1 MQRNKARNFYPY
13 NELPNCRTDCHNISR
28 IIPGGGRRAVLGI
41 RAAMRD
47 SDHSKE
53 WAEVPARPGFT
64 IMPVF
69 LHRVK
74 AGTLVTDSPTIWYSE
89 AMRRFTFTGLLMLLL
104 AAFAFGAPGDSA
116 LGDGLFARIT
126 TAKGDIVLSLEYQ
139 KIPMTVCNFVAL
151 AEGKMTAAG
160 GKPFYNG
167 LAFHR
172 GINNF
177 MIQGGDPLGN
187 GTGGPG
193 YKFPDE
199 IDTSLR
205 FDGPGV
211 LAMANAGA
219 NTNGSQFFI
228 THVATPWL
236 NGKHTVFGRVVQG
249 QDVVNAIQQGDKMD
263 KITII
268 RNGAQAAAF
277 KADQATFDALVRN
290 AAATAAAKAKVQRDA
305 DIALIE
311 KKYPNATVG
320 PTGLRWVVEK
330 AGTGPKP
337 APGSTAVVNLKA
349 SFLWGVFFDNSD
361 LSGGAL
367 QFPVGTG
374 KIIPGLDQSIMDMAT
389 GERRTVIVPPELAYG
404 SKGLDYKI
412 PPDSFLVFTIELVR
426 VMVKP

>member
-1 MQRNKARNFYPY
+1 LPHGRSCRDCLRYRNVINWPMRNF
-13 NELPNCRTDCHNISR
+13 
-28 IIPGGGRRAVLGI
+28 GLG
-41 RAAMRD
+41 
-47 SDHSKE
+47 S
-53 WAEVPARPGFT
+53 
-64 IMPVF
+64 
-69 LHRVK
+69 
-74 AGTLVTDSPTIWYSE
+74 
-89 AMRRFTFTGLLMLLL
+89 LLL
-104 AAFAFGAPGDSA
+104 VLMSEFAFGAPGDQA
-116 LGDGLFARIT
+116 LGDGLFARIS
-126 TAKGDIVLSLEYQ
+126 TAKGDIVVQLEYQ
-139 KIPMTVCNFVAL
+139 KTPMTVCNFVAL
-151 AEGKMTAAG
+151 AEGKMAVTM

-167 LAFHR
+167 LVFHR
-172 GINNF
+172 VIKDF
-177 MIQGGDPLGN
+177 MIQGGDPLGT

-199 IDTSLR
+199 IDSSLR
-205 FDGPGV
+205 LDGPGV

-305 DIALIE
+305 DTALIE
-311 KKYPNATVG
+311 QKYPNTNVK
-320 PTGLRWVVEK
+320 PSGLRYMVQK

-337 APGSTAVVNLKA
+337 APGSTAVVNLKGM
-349 SFLWGVFFDNSD
+349 FLWGVFFDNSD

-367 QFPVGTG
+367 EFPVGAK
-374 KIIPGLDQSIMDMAT
+374 KIIPGLDEALMDMST
-389 GERRTVIVPPELAYG
+389 GEKRTVIIPPELAFG
-404 SKGLDYKI
+404 DRWMGNVI
-412 PPDSFLVFTIELVR
+412 PPNSFLVFDIELL
-426 VMVKP
+426 KIITK